1 MIQSRQSLRLNVG
14 FLIPQSVGSSREFY
28 FELPS
33 LFLEPDLTI
42 NDLTGTAKITR
53 TTQGLLVQASLKAF
67 IQAEC
72 VRCLTNSAQTLK
84 TNFTELFTFSFR
96 DNAESNL
103 ILPEDGH
110 IDLGPLVRE
119 YMVLEIPINPLCH
132 PDCQGICAV
141 CGEAQGEE
149 VHQHEVNDIDPRLA
163 VLKSLLE
170 DQSME

>member
-28 FELPS
+28 FELPY
-33 LFLEPDLTI
+33 LFLEPDLTL

-53 TTQGLLVQASLKAF
+53 TTQGMLVQAKLNAS

-72 VRCLTNSAQTLK
+72 VRCLTTSAHPLE

-96 DNAESNL
+96 NNSESNL
-103 ILPEDGH
+103 ILPENGY

-119 YMVLEIPINPLCH
+119 YMLLEIPINPLCS
-132 PDCQGICAV
+132 PDCQGICPV
-141 CGEAQGEE
+141 CGEAQGEK
-149 VHQHEVNDIDPRLA
+149 VHNHEVNDIDPRME

>member
-14 FLIPQSVGSSREFY
+14 FLVPQSVGSSREFY

-33 LFLEPDLTI
+33 LFLEPDLTLY
-42 NDLTGTAKITR
+42 DLTGTAKITR
-53 TTQGLLVQASLKAF
+53 TTQGLLVQAKLNAS
-67 IQAEC
+67 IPAEC
-72 VRCLTNSAQTLK
+72 VRCLTSSTHQLE

-96 DNAESNL
+96 NNAESDL
-103 ILPEDGH
+103 ILPEDGY

-141 CGEAQGEE
+141 CGEAQGEKA
-149 VHQHEVNDIDPRLA
+149 HHHEVSAIDPRMEI
-163 VLKSLLE
+163 LKSLLE